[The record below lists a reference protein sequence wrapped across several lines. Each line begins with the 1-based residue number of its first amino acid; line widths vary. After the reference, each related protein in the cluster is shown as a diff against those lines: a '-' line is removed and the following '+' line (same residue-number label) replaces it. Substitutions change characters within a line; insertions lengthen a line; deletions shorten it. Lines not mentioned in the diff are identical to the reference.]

1 MYVGVA
7 CSLCRDV
14 GVNVNVKVGA
24 TSGCIGWDVGGH
36 GEDIMGGVK
45 LGLASLWNNVLV
57 YIGF

>member
-1 MYVGVA
+1 MPR
-7 CSLCRDV
+7 CR
-14 GVNVNVKVGA
+14 VNVNVKVGA

-45 LGLASLWNNVLV
+45 HGLASLWNNVLV